1 MSALRFRFTTTLAM
15 ACAITLSGPVF
26 AASEGETAAPVRTAL
41 KTDFIDATYL
51 PGLQRVVVTGH
62 HGVIGTLEV
71 SDTGA
76 RLALLADHPE
86 EDFTTLEK
94 LSDNEVMI
102 GSATGKVYR
111 YDGQKVVE
119 IAALSEFQE
128 PVLDIAVDGTTVWVV
143 GARGLV
149 AKSADGGATFENIE
163 ITDVTQPLAT
173 FPAGQPADWYLGVS
187 NLLPETVVFNATVG
201 GKPAVVDTD
210 YTLYPDEGFVQVLT
224 QLDEEPLPTIAYK
237 FNPGPPFRLGD
248 VSWNVVLAG
257 NGRVTMAGEFGMILQ
272 SDDGGATWTRRDT
285 RIVPREPEPAYWLGG
300 AQKGDE
306 MWLVGAAG
314 VSEHSDD
321 GGVTWIDNPKP
332 GREGIFGVAL
342 LEDGTP
348 VIAGAVGLIGKLDN
362 GQWQVADRSELKLLS
377 WLRSL
382 VPMPDGSL
390 LATGGRVTAIRLKD
404 GAWTRVPVDL

>member
-1 MSALRFRFTTTLAM
+1 MSALHFRFAPPFAI
-15 ACAITLSGPVF
+15 ACALIGSPAF
-26 AASEGETAAPVRTAL
+26 AADEGAPAPAARSPI

-51 PGLQRVVVTGH
+51 PGLQKVVVTGH

-71 SDTGA
+71 SETSA
-76 RLALLADHPE
+76 RLALLADHPA

-94 LSDNEVMI
+94 ISDTEVLI

-111 YDGQKVVE
+111 YDGQKATEV
-119 IAALSEFQE
+119 AALSEFQE
-128 PVLDIAVDGTTVWVV
+128 PVLDIAVDGTTIWVV

-149 AKSADGGATFENIE
+149 ARSTDGTTFEAVE

-187 NLLPETVVFNATVG
+187 NVLPETIVFNATVDG
-201 GKPAVVDTD
+201 APAVVDTH
-210 YTLYPDEGFVQVLT
+210 YTLYPDEGFIQVLA
-224 QLDEEPLPTIAYK
+224 QLDENPAPTIAFK

-248 VSWNVVLAG
+248 VSWNVVLAS
-257 NGRVTMAGEFGMILQ
+257 NGKVTLAGEFGMILQ
-272 SDDGGATWTRRDT
+272 SEDGGQTWIRRDT

-300 AQKGDE
+300 VQRGDE
-306 MWLVGAAG
+306 IWLVGAAG
-314 VSEHSDD
+314 VSEHSTD
-321 GGVTWIDNPKP
+321 GGATWIDNPKP

-342 LEDGTP
+342 LDDGTP
-348 VIAGAVGLIGKLDN
+348 VIAGAVGLIGKLDG
-362 GQWQVADRSELKLLS
+362 GQWNVADRSELKLLS

-382 VPMPDGSL
+382 VPMPDGSI

-404 GAWTRVPVDL
+404 GKWTRVPVEL